1 MVKRSPW
8 LYPGL
13 LFVATSWALNTVLVK
28 YALRTMDPLA
38 FTGLRFLTMTPL
50 AFLLAK
56 AMHQQIRFQMRDL
69 PLFIACGICGYGA
82 YQYLWIYGLAHTS
95 AFASSLLASLS
106 PLLTLTIVAVAGVE
120 RVHTGRWIGAVM
132 ALFGVAVFE
141 GVFARHLTVAPGDA
155 LTLIAA
161 MLFAIFNVI
170 SSRLIGRYTPL
181 GFVAITMTIGTII
194 LLPGA
199 IPRMIHQPLSG
210 LPAIDWIAFAF
221 AVIFPILL
229 TYPIWSWGLQ
239 VLGAGR
245 ASLFQFIVPLIAG
258 ALAIAL
264 LHNRI
269 EPHQIVGAVI
279 CIAGMAVS
287 QLLGGFSFTAF
298 WAERT
303 VSLK

>member
-1 MVKRSPW
+1 
-8 LYPGL
+8 
-13 LFVATSWALNTVLVK
+13 
-28 YALRTMDPLA
+28 
-38 FTGLRFLTMTPL
+38 
-50 AFLLAK
+50 
-56 AMHQQIRFQMRDL
+56 
-69 PLFIACGICGYGA
+69 
-82 YQYLWIYGLAHTS
+82 
-95 AFASSLLASLS
+95 
-106 PLLTLTIVAVAGVE
+106 
-120 RVHTGRWIGAVM
+120 
-132 ALFGVAVFE
+132 
-141 GVFARHLTVAPGDA
+141 
-155 LTLIAA
+155 
-161 MLFAIFNVI
+161 
-170 SSRLIGRYTPL
+170 
-181 GFVAITMTIGTII
+181 
-194 LLPGA
+194 
-199 IPRMIHQPLSG
+199 LSG